1 VTLFFALQSATLA
14 ALAYILLF
22 NHHLGKVTIM
32 TQESIDAAVVQI
44 RKGTAEVRSLINDL
58 QIQLAEKELADVV
71 DVTELVAAAQALDDI
86 VPDAVEAEP
95 VEGEPGEGEPVEG
108 EPGEGEPGEGEE
120 PAETV

>member
-32 TQESIDAAVVQI
+32 TQESIDAAVLQI

-86 VPDAVEAEP
+86 VPDPVEAEP
-95 VEGEPGEGEPVEG
+95 VEDDEAEVVVDDQEPT
-108 EPGEGEPGEGEE
+108 
-120 PAETV
+120 ETV

>member
-32 TQESIDAAVVQI
+32 TQESIDAAVLQI

-86 VPDAVEAEP
+86 VPDVVDAEP
-95 VEGEPGEGEPVEG
+95 VEDDEAEVVIEDQEPT
-108 EPGEGEPGEGEE
+108 
-120 PAETV
+120 ETV

>member
-32 TQESIDAAVVQI
+32 TQESIDAAVLQI

-86 VPDAVEAEP
+86 VPDPVEAEP
-95 VEGEPGEGEPVEG
+95 VEDDEAEVVIEDQEPT
-108 EPGEGEPGEGEE
+108 
-120 PAETV
+120 ETV

>member
-1 VTLFFALQSATLA
+1 MTLFFALQSATLA

-32 TQESIDAAVVQI
+32 TQESIDAAVLQI

-86 VPDAVEAEP
+86 VPDPVEAEP
-95 VEGEPGEGEPVEG
+95 VEDDEAEVVVDDQEPT
-108 EPGEGEPGEGEE
+108 
-120 PAETV
+120 ETV

>member
-1 VTLFFALQSATLA
+1 MTLFFALQSATLA

-32 TQESIDAAVVQI
+32 TQESIDAAVLQI

-86 VPDAVEAEP
+86 VPDVVDAEP
-95 VEGEPGEGEPVEG
+95 VEDDEAEVVIEDQEPT
-108 EPGEGEPGEGEE
+108 
-120 PAETV
+120 ETV

>member
-1 VTLFFALQSATLA
+1 MTLFFALQSATLA

-32 TQESIDAAVVQI
+32 TQESIDAAVLQI

-86 VPDAVEAEP
+86 VPDPVEAEP
-95 VEGEPGEGEPVEG
+95 VEDDEAEVVIEDQEPT
-108 EPGEGEPGEGEE
+108 
-120 PAETV
+120 ETV